1 MTKAEL
7 LKKNRSQIEVLKDLL
22 LDEKESRNKL
32 ELNYK
37 YLSDAVNSEIGK
49 NAEFKAE
56 IKTLKQNNH
65 YKKNLTIE
73 IESLE
78 DQLKDEKLLNTTN
91 RQTITKLK
99 HELKHK
105 AIKIHQD
112 KIPMEYKAEA
122 SEYFDHNPKSK
133 GVRFHMI
140 DFDEYGYDNNNGL
153 NGLSGTYGGDLYAED
168 CIIEIDNL

>member
-7 LKKNRSQIEVLKDLL
+7 SKKNRTWRYKIEVLKDLL

-49 NAEFKAE
+49 NAELKAE

-91 RQTITKLK
+91 RKMG
-99 HELKHK
+99 
-105 AIKIHQD
+105 IKIA
-112 KIPMEYKAEA
+112 KEYRAEA

-140 DFDEYGYDNNNGL
+140 DVHEYGYDNNNGL